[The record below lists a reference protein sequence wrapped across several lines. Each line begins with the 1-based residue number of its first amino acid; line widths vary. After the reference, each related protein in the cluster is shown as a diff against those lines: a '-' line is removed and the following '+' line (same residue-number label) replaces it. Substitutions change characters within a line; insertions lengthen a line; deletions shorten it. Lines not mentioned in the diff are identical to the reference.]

1 MEERR
6 CEKGNTIRLGLFILF
21 GLRLSLIFE
30 GLNLVACFFILQI
43 VFGLCPLISCDLSKE
58 RVDLINWHKM

>member
-1 MEERR
+1 MCNFHR
-6 CEKGNTIRLGLFILF
+6 IRLHVVLAV
-21 GLRLSLIFE
+21 
-30 GLNLVACFFILQI
+30 LNLVACFFILQI